1 MLTDMAIRNFR
12 PGPKAA
18 KLAEGG
24 GLFLLVTPAGGKLW
38 RFKYRMDG
46 HERLLALA
54 CLIHEPAAHW
64 CFGFGGS
71 VAA

>member
-18 KLAEGG
+18 KLADGG

-46 HERLLALA
+46 HERLLAL
-54 CLIHEPAAHW
+54 
-64 CFGFGGS
+64 GS
-71 VAA
+71 YPQVGLGEARASCSGS